1 MLYFTDRTR
10 PQWRVRV
17 VFVASAEF
25 TRGPASLEVIPAALV
40 TISAPHP
47 HPRSAAAPAY
57 GALLLVCALTA
68 AGFGLT
74 LLVLYPG
81 YMTNDATYV
90 YSYIQD
96 WQLGDWQ
103 SPLQTMLWWLIDP
116 IAPGPG
122 SMSLLI
128 VTLYWLGF
136 GLIALTVARRSAA
149 LALAVPLLALA
160 PPAFILL
167 SMIWRDILFS
177 ATWLCAAAILY
188 AVADRTG
195 PLLRTVQLLALVLVG
210 FGILLRPNAIAAAP
224 LLIAYA
230 IWPARL
236 EWRRTALMFIPALL
250 AGYGL
255 VHLVY
260 YEILHV
266 KRENPL
272 HSLLVFDLGG
282 ITHFAGENQFPVTWS
297 AQETALLTSQCYEP
311 THWDSYWTL
320 APCKFVMARL
330 ERSDDVIFGSQ
341 RLVDAWMRAVATHP
355 LAYLSHRLTVLWTFL
370 AAPNL
375 TLQFFELPLPDA
387 TPIAHNPY
395 FMGLLP
401 LHDALKSTI
410 LYRAG
415 FWLVLAAAIVGWAW
429 PARRT
434 PSGAF
439 AVSIAAA
446 GIFYLLTFGLLAVAT
461 DFRYAHWGVV
471 AALAGLVPALLARRE
486 PGAGQSFSAPPS
498 P

>member
-1 MLYFTDRTR
+1 M
-10 PQWRVRV
+10 
-17 VFVASAEF
+17 
-25 TRGPASLEVIPAALV
+25 
-40 TISAPHP
+40 
-47 HPRSAAAPAY
+47 
-57 GALLLVCALTA
+57 LLVCALTA

-74 LLVLYPG
+74 VLALYPG

-90 YSYIQD
+90 HGYIQD
-96 WQLGDWQ
+96 WELGDWQ
-103 SPLQTMLWWLIDP
+103 SPLLTMLWWLIDP

-122 SMSLLI
+122 SMFLLI

-136 GLIALTVARRSAA
+136 GVIALTVARRSAA
-149 LALAVPLLALA
+149 LAFAVPLLAFA
-160 PPAFILL
+160 PPTFILL

-177 ATWLCAAAILY
+177 ATWLFAAAILY
-188 AVADRTG
+188 AVADRSG
-195 PLLRTVQLLALVLVG
+195 PLRRSVQLLALALVA
-210 FGILLRPNAIAAAP
+210 FGILLRPNAFVAAP

-236 EWRRTALMFIPALL
+236 EWKRTALMFIPALL

-282 ITHFAGENQFPVTWS
+282 ITHFTKENQFPVTWS
-297 AQETALLTSQCYEP
+297 PDETALLTSRCYEP

-320 APCKFVMARL
+320 DPCKFVMARL

-341 RLVDAWMRAVATHP
+341 RLVDAWVRAVAAHP

-375 TLQFFELPLPDA
+375 TLELFKLPLLDE

-395 FMGLLP
+395 FMALLP
-401 LHDALKSTI
+401 LHDALKSTL
-410 LYRAG
+410 LYRSGSWLILAG
-415 FWLVLAAAIVGWAW
+415 AIVGWAW
-429 PARRT
+429 PARRI

-439 AVSIAAA
+439 AISIAAA
-446 GIFYLLTFGLLAVAT
+446 GIVYLMTFGLIGVAT

-471 AALAGLVPALLARRE
+471 AGLAGLVPALLARRE
-486 PGAGQSFSAPPS
+486 LRAGGAFSGKVEPGFPVRKCDNAKI
-498 P
+498 